1 MVFFVILVQ
10 IVHSMALR
18 SSELVKLLSHNAE
31 EALRQ
36 MYDEYYTYL
45 CYAVYRVLPDR
56 VVAEDIV
63 QEVFFEIWKKR
74 ETIKINTSLRSY
86 LKRAAINK
94 TLNHIR
100 DQKFKFDDE
109 EQAVM
114 IPDTNVHAHRQMEAG
129 ELQDKIN
136 EAINNLPE
144 KCRIIFGMSRYEEL
158 SYREIAEK
166 LDISVKTVENQISKA
181 LRLMREALADFI

>member
-1 MVFFVILVQ
+1 
-10 IVHSMALR
+10 MALR

-36 MYDEYYTYL
+36 MYDEYYSYL
-45 CYAVYRVLPDR
+45 CYSVYKVLPDR
-56 VVAEDIV
+56 VIAEDIV

-100 DQKFKFDDE
+100 DQKMKFDDE
-109 EQAVM
+109 DQAIM

-129 ELQDKIN
+129 ELEDKIN
-136 EAINNLPE
+136 RAINDLPE

-158 SYREIAEK
+158 TYKEIAEK

-181 LRLMREALADFI
+181 LRLMRKALSDFI